1 MAETK
6 EGLIVDDSL
15 IGVPT
20 LGETPPAPA
29 GFIKFFPREE
39 NAVTYLRKECVD
51 MIVAIPADLPIIG
64 LKNENPKLRIMVHG
78 TVAGER
84 LSTVVEDTLENV
96 LEGFPTV

>member
-6 EGLIVDDSL
+6 EGIIVGENL
-15 IGVPT
+15 VGEPRLGPT
-20 LGETPPAPA
+20 PDAPA

-39 NAVTYLRKECVD
+39 NAVTYLRKECID
-51 MIVAIPADLPIIG
+51 MVVAIPADLPIIG
-64 LKNENPKLRIMVHG
+64 LQEEKPKLRIMIHG

-96 LEGFPTV
+96 LEGFPKE